1 MSNFIIMDQGFCI
14 CFNKGEICVKRLII
28 FLCLILITLPSECFA
43 VETSA
48 RSAIIIESRYGNVLY
63 EKNAHTR
70 ATMAST
76 TKIMTALCAIEE
88 GNLDSK
94 VKVHDS
100 AVGVEGSS
108 MYLTRGEEITLREL
122 VYGLMLSS
130 GNDAAVAIACA
141 VSGSVEDFAKL
152 MNDKAERIGAKN
164 TQFKNPNGL
173 DEEGHYTTAY
183 DLAKIAAHAMKNEEF
198 RKIVSTYQT
207 TVSSSDDKRYLT
219 NHNKLLKM
227 MDGCIGVKTGFTKKS
242 GRCLVSACERDG
254 MEVVAV
260 TLNAPD
266 DWNDHMAMTDYA
278 YTRLCAKTV
287 AQKGESFG
295 YVGVKKGTSNRVEA
309 VCSDTFW
316 VPAVSDVRYVSVYEM
331 PKSITAPVKAGSQ
344 VGTLKVYMD
353 SKVVASVPVVAK
365 ESVSEDKTRHIG
377 TSIDTIIRVFL
388 GKS

>member
-1 MSNFIIMDQGFCI
+1 M
-14 CFNKGEICVKRLII
+14 KRLIML
-28 FLCLILITLPSECFA
+28 FCLIFA
-43 VETSA
+43 LAPLESFAIETSA
-48 RSAIIIESRYGNVLY
+48 RSAIIIESGFGNVLY

-94 VKVHDS
+94 IKVHDS

-108 MYLTRGEEITLREL
+108 MYLTKGEEITLREL

-141 VSGSVEDFAKL
+141 VSGSVEEFAKL
-152 MNDKAERIGAKN
+152 MNEKAESIGAKN

-183 DLAKIAAHAMKNEEF
+183 DLAMITAHAMKNEEF

-207 TVSSSDDKRYLT
+207 TVSGPENKRYLT

-278 YTRLCAKTV
+278 YTKLSRKTMV
-287 AQKGESFG
+287 QKGESMG
-295 YVGVKKGTSNRVEA
+295 YISIKKGTSNRVEA

-316 VPAVSDVRYVSVYEM
+316 VPAVDNVRYVSVYEM
-331 PKSITAPVKAGSQ
+331 PRTLTAPVKKGAR
-344 VGTLKVYMD
+344 VGTLRVYMD
-353 SKVVASVPVVAK
+353 WEEIACVPVVAK

-377 TSIDTIIRVFL
+377 TSIDTIIRAYL
-388 GKS
+388 GC

>member
-1 MSNFIIMDQGFCI
+1 MLFCL
-14 CFNKGEICVKRLII
+14 CFVIAPC
-28 FLCLILITLPSECFA
+28 ECFA
-43 VETSA
+43 LETSA
-48 RSAIIIESRYGNVLY
+48 RSAIVIEARYGNVLY
-63 EKNAHTR
+63 EKNAHER

-88 GNLDSK
+88 GNLDSR

-130 GNDAAVAIACA
+130 GNDSAVAIACA
-141 VSGSVEDFAKL
+141 VSGSVEEFAKL
-152 MNDKAERIGAKN
+152 MNEKAESIGAKN

-183 DLAKIAAHAMKNEEF
+183 DLAMITAHAMQNEEF

-207 TVSSSDDKRYLT
+207 TVSGPEGKRYLT

-242 GRCLVSACERDG
+242 GRCLVSACQRDDI
-254 MEVVAV
+254 EVVAV

-266 DWNDHMAMTDYA
+266 DWNDHIAMTDYA
-278 YTRLCAKTV
+278 YTRLCAKTIV
-287 AQKGESFG
+287 QKDESFG
-295 YVGVKKGTSNRVEA
+295 YIGVKKGTSNRVEA

-316 VPAVSDVRYVSVYEM
+316 VPLVDNVRCVSVYEM
-331 PKSITAPVKAGSQ
+331 PKTLTAPVKAGSQ
-344 VGTLKVYMD
+344 VGTLKVYMG
-353 SKVVASVPVVAK
+353 SKVVASVPIVAK
-365 ESVSEDKTRHIG
+365 NSVSEDKTRHIG

>member
-1 MSNFIIMDQGFCI
+1 M
-14 CFNKGEICVKRLII
+14 KRLITVL
-28 FLCLILITLPSECFA
+28 LCLTFAMAPCRCLA

-48 RSAIIIESRYGNVLY
+48 RSAIIIEAKYGTVLY
-63 EKNAHTR
+63 EKNAHTK

-76 TKIMTALCAIEE
+76 TKIMTAVCAIEE
-88 GNLDSK
+88 GDMDK
-94 VKVHDS
+94 KIRVHDS

-108 MYLTRGEEITLREL
+108 MYLTRGEELTLREL
-122 VYGLMLSS
+122 VYGLMLNS

-141 VSGSVEDFAKL
+141 VSGSVDEFAKL
-152 MNDKAERIGAKN
+152 MNAKAAEIGAKN

-183 DLAKIAAHAMKNEEF
+183 DLAKITAYAMKNEEF
-198 RKIVSTYQT
+198 KKIVSTYQT
-207 TVSSSDDKRYLT
+207 TVSGPEGKRYLT

-227 MDGCIGVKTGFTKKS
+227 MDGCTGVKTGFTKKS

-254 MEVVAV
+254 IEVVSV

-278 YTRLCAKTV
+278 YTRLAKKTV
-287 AQKGESFG
+287 VQKGENFG
-295 YVGVKKGTSNRVEA
+295 YVSVKKGTSKSVEA

-316 VPAVSDVRYVSVYEM
+316 VPASDDVRYVSVYEV
-331 PKSITAPVKAGSQ
+331 PKELTAPVKKGSQ

-353 SKVVASVPVVAK
+353 SEVVASVPIVAK
-365 ESVSEDKTRHIG
+365 NSVSEDKTRHIG
-377 TSIDTIIRVFL
+377 TSVGAIIRTYL
-388 GKS
+388 DC

>member
-1 MSNFIIMDQGFCI
+1 MR
-14 CFNKGEICVKRLII
+14 RLII
-28 FLCLILITLPSECFA
+28 LLCLILITAPLRCFA

-48 RSAIIIESRYGNVLY
+48 HSAVIIEARYGNVLY
-63 EKNAHTR
+63 EKNAHER

-88 GNLDSK
+88 GDMNRK
-94 VKVHDS
+94 IKVHDS

-207 TVSSSDDKRYLT
+207 TVSGPDGKRYLT

-266 DWNDHMAMTDYA
+266 DWNDHMAMTNYA

-309 VCSDTFW
+309 VCADTFW
-316 VPAVSDVRYVSVYEM
+316 VPASDDVRYVSVYEM
-331 PKSITAPVKAGSQ
+331 PKSITAPVKKGSK

-353 SKVVASVPVVAK
+353 SEVVASVPIVAK
-365 ESVSEDKTRHIG
+365 NSVSEDKTRHIG
-377 TSIDTIIRVFL
+377 TSMYTVICSYL
-388 GKS
+388 GKP